1 MKDVEKIVDRYVSKK
16 APSLQQ
22 PISHN
27 GREST
32 FHPKTEPLE
41 KSANLIAARSLSGKQ
56 VAFLQKSSFQVK
68 VCWSLHDKKKL
79 YDLISRLERDNDIL
93 WNMTQPNLLIS
104 MCDAVSSKMSF
115 ADLKTFAVR
124 TSSKIDS
131 QEAAQKEEYERRV
144 KEQGQARTYV
154 AGLDRES
161 KEQKLSRRIDLS
173 CFQEMRNA
181 KLPDQ
186 RTRTPSTYLLDGKEM
201 EVLIEW
207 KEWDE
212 NIISRDEVIA
222 RVSDI
227 VAILKSPPSSLSKI
241 LPSVGFLEDSR
252 SNSRRTKWMGIVYDI
267 SAFGNHYK
275 IRTLRDLLT
284 QPKETGRG
292 MWKPA
297 LGDKFRLAYGLAS
310 TLLAVHNC
318 GWLHKGLRPENIVFF
333 SSSESIKQPYL
344 LGWDCSRSAKRGQ
357 STEPVI
363 AWHADAELYQ
373 HPQYFEER
381 ADCEDSKSRYRIE
394 FDHYQLGCLLLEI
407 GLWCLI
413 GDLKR
418 WTAEQFVG
426 PDWRNHWKK
435 YLENKAAKLEQ
446 EMGKMYSDVV
456 LYLLK
461 GLEEA
466 EIEYWNGV
474 VLRLDQCRA

>member
-1 MKDVEKIVDRYVSKK
+1 
-16 APSLQQ
+16 
-22 PISHN
+22 
-27 GREST
+27 
-32 FHPKTEPLE
+32 
-41 KSANLIAARSLSGKQ
+41 
-56 VAFLQKSSFQVK
+56 
-68 VCWSLHDKKKL
+68 
-79 YDLISRLERDNDIL
+79 
-93 WNMTQPNLLIS
+93 
-104 MCDAVSSKMSF
+104 MSF

-131 QEAAQKEEYERRV
+131 QEEAQKEEYERRV

-154 AGLDRES
+154 AGLDGES
-161 KEQKLSRRIDLS
+161 KDQKLSRRIDLS
-173 CFQEMRNA
+173 CFQEILNV

-186 RTRTPSTYLLDGKEM
+186 RTRTPTTYLLDGNEM

-267 SAFGNHYK
+267 SPFGNHYK

-373 HPQYFEER
+373 HPQYFEEL
-381 ADCEDSKSRYRIE
+381 ADGEDNKSRYRIE

-426 PDWRNHWKK
+426 PDWRNYWKK
-435 YLENKAAKLEQ
+435 YLENKAAQLEQ

-456 LYLLK
+456 LYLLR